1 MSWYTNT
8 AILHA
13 AVGTTAL
20 VTFWISG
27 MAKKGSPIHK
37 ASGKI
42 YLLAM
47 VGIILSA
54 FPMATYILL
63 SGKPVIGGFLLYLLI
78 ITLTSVWNSW
88 RAIRDKRD
96 WKRYTGPAYKGL
108 MVLNLLGGL
117 SIAGIGLFLAQQMQ
131 IVITSFSLIGLI
143 GAYQMYKFQ
152 RAAPNDPRWWMRE
165 HLTAMVGNGVATH
178 IAFLQIGLPKILPMI
193 SGPVMV
199 NLAWMGPLLIAVV
212 AGTYLSR
219 KYAPKPVAALAKSN
233 LAGQS

>member
-47 VGIILSA
+47 VGILLSA

-88 RAIRDKRD
+88 RSIRDKRD

-152 RAAPNDPRWWMRE
+152 RAAPTDPRWWMRE
-165 HLTAMVGNGVATH
+165 H
-178 IAFLQIGLPKILPMI
+178 
-193 SGPVMV
+193 
-199 NLAWMGPLLIAVV
+199 
-212 AGTYLSR
+212 
-219 KYAPKPVAALAKSN
+219 
-233 LAGQS
+233 

>member
-20 VTFWISG
+20 VTFWVSG
-27 MAKKGSPIHK
+27 MTKKGSPIHK

-54 FPMATYILL
+54 APMAIYILMI
-63 SGKPVIGGFLLYLLI
+63 GKPVIGAFLLYLLI
-78 ITLTSVWNSW
+78 ITATSVWNSW

-96 WKRYTGPAYKGL
+96 WKRYTGPIYKVL

-117 SIAGIGLFLAQQMQ
+117 AIAGIGLFLAQQMQ

-143 GAYQMYKFQ
+143 TAYQMYKFQ
-152 RAAPNDPRWWMRE
+152 RAAPTDPRWWMRE

-193 SGPVMV
+193 AGPVMV
-199 NLAWMGPLLIAVV
+199 NIAWMGPLLIAVV

-219 KYAPKPVAALAKSN
+219 KYAPKRA
-233 LAGQS
+233 

>member
-1 MSWYTNT
+1 MSWYSNT

-20 VTFWISG
+20 ATFWVSG
-27 MAKKGSPIHK
+27 MTKKGSPIHK

-47 VGIILSA
+47 VGILLSA
-54 FPMATYILL
+54 FPMATFIML

-78 ITLTSVWNSW
+78 ITMTSVWNSW

-96 WKRYTGPAYKGL
+96 WKRYTGPVYRAL
-108 MVLNLLGGL
+108 MILNLLGGL
-117 SIAGIGLFLAQQMQ
+117 SIAAIGLFLAEFMQM
-131 IVITSFSLIGLI
+131 VITSFSLIGLI

-152 RAAPNDPRWWMRE
+152 REAPTDPRWWMRE

-199 NLAWMGPLLIAVV
+199 NVAWIGPLVVAVI
-212 AGTYLSR
+212 AGTYLTR
-219 KYAPKPVAALAKSN
+219 KYSPKHT
-233 LAGQS
+233 